1 MGVRV
6 GVVAPVDADGS
17 VVLDVTVRNTGARA
31 GREVVQVYV
40 EPPEP
45 GADSVPCAGS
55 AGSASCTPSRGAHA
69 VVQVRVD
76 AQAFRTWDTAQPG
89 WVTPAG
95 TYPIRVGRSS
105 SDLRLTV
112 DVALPSPAPA
122 RHAARPSS
130 PTSTA
135 PVRRDP
141 QSRRTGTTSSSA
153 SVQGGT
159 RENPQALDGDRY
171 GGHPRA
177 ARHRLLR
184 QRRQRRRQHRGADG
198 VSDKIL
204 TIGMPNGPQ
213 QPNQNP
219 LANGSASLSLG
230 YAFAVYESLMQVNE
244 LKPTDPPTP
253 WLAES
258 VEWNADSTQAVI
270 TAREGVKWSD
280 GTDFTAEDIAFSIQ
294 LRKDNKELN
303 TDFPDQYGDIT
314 VDGNTVTVNFLSGQY
329 VNQVKLLKLL
339 IVPKHLWED
348 EDPVTWTDDEMIG
361 TGPFKL
367 KSFTPQAVTL
377 EPNTDYWG
385 ETPKVGTLRYDTF
398 NDNAG
403 LTTAL
408 TTGEAQWGWT
418 FIPDFE
424 NTFIAKDPDHFHQV
438 AGGGFGVDVLYL
450 NNETKPFNDVA
461 FRKALNMVV
470 DRADIS
476 ATAGYGVWPQIKS
489 VTGLPQPS
497 GDAFIS
503 DAYADQELSVDV
515 DGAKEILTEAG
526 YTWDGERA
534 GRPRRREGRLHAPE
548 PDRLDRLPGRP
559 RHHLR
564 GCQRRSVSR
573 RPSRAS
579 SRTPGSTTSSRSATS
594 RPRCT
599 GPTAAARRG
608 TCTPTSWTARP
619 TCRSVSRRPGTS
631 VATRTTRSPQA
642 LADFKAGTADN
653 DRAAALDIVQK
664 SSWRTSPAS

>member
-1 MGVRV
+1 MRIRKLST
-6 GVVAPVDADGS
+6 VVA
-17 VVLDVTVRNTGARA
+17 
-31 GREVVQVYV
+31 
-40 EPPEP
+40 
-45 GADSVPCAGS
+45 
-55 AGSASCTPSRGAHA
+55 
-69 VVQVRVD
+69 
-76 AQAFRTWDTAQPG
+76 TAATLALLATACSG
-89 WVTPAG
+89 G
-95 TYPIRVGRSS
+95 GGS
-105 SDLRLTV
+105 SD
-112 DVALPSPAPA
+112 D
-122 RHAARPSS
+122 
-130 PTSTA
+130 ST
-135 PVRRDP
+135 
-141 QSRRTGTTSSSA
+141 G
-153 SVQGGT
+153 
-159 RENPQALDGDRY
+159 
-171 GGHPRA
+171 
-177 ARHRLLR
+177 
-184 QRRQRRRQHRGADG
+184 GADG

-258 VEWNADSTQAVI
+258 VEWNPDSTQAVI

-280 GTDFTAEDIAFSIQ
+280 GTDFTADDIAFSIQ

-314 VDGNTVTVNFLSGQY
+314 VDGNTVTVNFESGQY
-329 VNQVKLLKLL
+329 VNRDKLLKLL
-339 IVPKHLWED
+339 IVPKHLWESQ
-348 EDPVTWTDDEMIG
+348 DPVTWTDDEMIG

-367 KSFTPQAVTL
+367 KTFTPQAVTL

-424 NTFIAKDPDHFHQV
+424 NTFIAKDPEHFHQV

-470 DRADIS
+470 DRSDIS

-503 DAYADQELSVDV
+503 DEFATRSSRSTSTVPRRSSRTPATPGTATRWSTPT
-515 DGAKEILTEAG
+515 ARRSPSSSRTR
-526 YTWDGERA
+526 RA
-534 GRPRRREGRLHAPE
+534 GPTTWT
-548 PDRLDRLPGRP
+548 
-559 RHHLR
+559 
-564 GCQRRSVSR
+564 RSASSARAQPPSVRR

-594 RPRCT
+594 RRRCT
-599 GPTAAARRG
+599 GPTGAARRG

-619 TCRSVSRRPGTS
+619 TCRSVSRRRGTS
-631 VATRTTRSPQA
+631 AATRTTPSPRRWPTSRPGPTTTPAPPRWTSSRRRFVEDVPGLVIWSRPAVAQYSTVNYTGFPTDEDPYANPQPTGPQA
-642 LADFKAGTADN
+642 
-653 DRAAALDIVQK
+653 ALILSKLVP
-664 SSWRTSPAS
+664 TE